1 MTILVARD
9 DGFGLLCK
17 ETLPACPGVVT
28 GDTVVSWHTGCGMEA
43 RAAGGAMESSPG
55 RSQGKTMKIRWTDWL
70 AAVAVVL
77 ALGSFAAA
85 DGTDELP
92 VVVSAR

>member
-1 MTILVARD
+1 
-9 DGFGLLCK
+9 
-17 ETLPACPGVVT
+17 
-28 GDTVVSWHTGCGMEA
+28 
-43 RAAGGAMESSPG
+43 MESSPG